1 MSRDPLVSLCIPV
14 YNGAEFVP
22 SLLNTIQQIN
32 YPNLEIIISDDDSQD
47 NTLNLLY
54 GTQLT
59 NCQIFTH
66 ARYGLVPNWNFCISQ
81 AKGKYIKFLFQDD
94 ILAPDCIDKMVNIA
108 EQDEEIG
115 LVFSPRHLVYEQ
127 PVDLKFLRGMEEL
140 HKHWSKIN
148 PLQLGLDLLQD
159 NNFFK
164 PPYNK
169 IGEPTNVLVRR
180 EVFGQIGLFDSTF
193 QQLADLEMWWR
204 IMSYHK
210 IAFIEETLASFRIH
224 PKQATSDNL
233 NRDKIETLFEI
244 YKVWLKI
251 IFNKSYQVI
260 PIDLRQK
267 MKREV
272 IKILL
277 IKCIKSIILLRWYQ
291 ARKVMALLKEALKS
305 LPEPSVNQLA
315 S

>member
-1 MSRDPLVSLCIPV
+1 MSNYPLVSLCIPV
-14 YNGAEFVP
+14 YNGAEFIP
-22 SLLNTIQQIN
+22 SLLNNIQQIT
-32 YPNLEIIISDDDSQD
+32 YPNLEIIISDDNSQD
-47 NTLNLLY
+47 NTLNLLRAA
-54 GTQLT
+54 QLK

-66 ARYGLVPNWNFCISQ
+66 HRYGLVPNWNYCIAQ

-94 ILAPDCIDKMVNIA
+94 ILSPDCIGKMVGVA

-115 LVFSPRHLVYEQ
+115 LVFSPRNLVYEL
-127 PVDLKFLRGMEEL
+127 PVDLNFLRGMEDL
-140 HKHWSKIN
+140 HKHWAKIQ
-148 PLQLGLDLLQD
+148 PIQSGLNLLKD
-159 NNFFK
+159 RNFFK

-180 EVFGQIGLFDSTF
+180 EVFTRVGLFDPTF
-193 QQLADLEMWWR
+193 QQLADLEMWLR

-210 IAFIEETLASFRIH
+210 IAFIEERLASFRIH

-251 IFNKSYQVI
+251 IFNKSYQII
-260 PIDLRQK
+260 PRDMRQK
-267 MKREV
+267 MQQELV
-272 IKILL
+272 KILL
-277 IKCIKSIILLRWYQ
+277 IKGIKSIILLRWYQ
-291 ARKVMALLKEALKS
+291 AQKVRVLLNEALKS
-305 LPEPSVNQLA
+305 LPEPSVNQLP